1 MKRTQ
6 RIHRN
11 TLNMAIALAVTS
23 SAYSSEGTAMQFHR
37 HGDQLIVTG
46 GTEQGDPDTL
56 RSWLDRAAAAGRPI
70 ATVVLRNG
78 PGGAASGGVGMGRI
92 IRDEGLNTVLDGGC
106 FSACADAFSAG
117 LRRGMTRFDLPVY
130 GGYAQTTLGIHG
142 EAVDGVP
149 TPYPGQE
156 IYLDYY
162 REMLGSEGAHAMP
175 RIAQAH
181 YGLGEPGGFL
191 RYYDPAT
198 NLQPA
203 RFCPTADESAEGGCT
218 DHPRDITIR
227 SDKLVDQTGYLAAN
241 DILNLDTRIDG
252 DINPHYG
259 NGSIEDAWG
268 VIRLRPGSHW
278 SLDQTSSA
286 DVVWVNGGSLQI
298 ERNGNLGSS
307 QALVVD
313 RDGIVAL
320 RRATL
325 NTEVRVVDGAILGGY
340 GTVTSSMQFEE
351 NSLFAPR
358 GIVIRP
364 HTLKSVEGVTMPV
377 ATEASV
383 SLEEGSATLFTVSAD
398 DRQPG
403 LTLEQRDVV
412 VIVPDEDQPEIR
424 AEASRSALLIHPSA
438 TLGLDIHPGYY
449 VAGGESLLVDA
460 VIDRTPLTGFV
471 AGVCSEPDAACTLDP
486 VAPAANPFILG
497 SFRQALNKDE
507 AGKVVDL
514 TEPGAVVQA
523 RKNSLLSFMV
533 QQSEDKIA
541 LIANPAFDDTSI
553 FANRHSGDSL
563 GAALRAASHRSA
575 TSLAPLLGALQFA
588 DKNIVKA
595 QSGALRG
602 DGYATLRSAD
612 VNLVREFGGVVDQHL
627 QNVRRGQDEQSAA
640 FAGSLLSASPAA
652 NRNTIAGNMSHML
665 RRLAGAPDD
674 KPTQADGPDGWRFWG
689 RGFGTTGRIDA
700 QEGVAGMRQN
710 SSGLLLGM
718 ERRFADGKILL
729 GGSLGFGSMSAK
741 ASDKQFRAD
750 VGAVDASVY
759 IDARYGAGYVNGTLR
774 YTRLDH
780 EATRS
785 IGGIAGLGAMHKASY
800 RNHAWSVRLEHGLQW
815 SDKHGTV
822 WQPLLPVLDYVRLA
836 DQRFA
841 ETGGPAA
848 LQGRGGSHESLRG
861 GVGLRVWRSFQ
872 SSRSGVLT
880 PHAQLLFAHEFK
892 DRDGRLQASFAQEP
906 TLPFKV
912 IGQDTGRN
920 TVAWNLGVGSQMNA
934 RTSLALDYVGERSSG
949 RTQHGLML
957 GLAHKF

>member
-1 MKRTQ
+1 MKRSR

-11 TLNMAIALAVTS
+11 TLSMAIALAATGTG
-23 SAYSSEGTAMQFHR
+23 YSNVGSAMQFHR
-37 HGDQLIVTG
+37 HGNQLIVTG
-46 GTEQGDPDTL
+46 ETEQDDPDIL
-56 RSWLDRAAAAGRPI
+56 ISWLDRAVAISNPI
-70 ATVVLRNG
+70 TTVVFRNG
-78 PGGAASGGVGMGRI
+78 PGGFAEAGLGLGRI
-92 IRDEGLNTVLDGGC
+92 IRERNLNTIFDGGC
-106 FSACADAFSAG
+106 YSACAASFLGGVQRS
-117 LRRGMTRFDLPVY
+117 MTQFDLPHY
-130 GGYAQTTLGIHG
+130 FGTETILGIHG
-142 EAVDGVP
+142 TSTGGQVDP
-149 TPYPGQE
+149 PHEQDE
-156 IYLDYY
+156 YLDYL
-162 REMLGSEGAHAMP
+162 RGMLGQEGEHAMP
-175 RIAQAH
+175 RIIQSH
-181 YGLGEPGGFL
+181 YELGNSGGFL
-191 RYYDPAT
+191 RYYDPAK

-203 RFCPTADESAEGGCT
+203 RFCPTEDETSSGGCI
-218 DHPRDITIR
+218 DHPRDATIR
-227 SDKLVDQTGYLAAN
+227 TDTLVNQAGYATVN
-241 DILNLDTRIDG
+241 DILNVKNRVAG
-252 DINPHYG
+252 NINPHYG
-259 NGSIEDAWG
+259 DDSLHDAWG

-278 SLDQTSSA
+278 LLDETSSA
-286 DVVWVNGGSLQI
+286 DVIWVNGGTLQLD
-298 ERNGNLGSS
+298 RNGNLGSS
-307 QALVVD
+307 HALVAD
-313 RDGIVAL
+313 REGIVAL
-320 RRATL
+320 RSAILDTQ
-325 NTEVRVVDGAILGGY
+325 VRVADGAILEGY
-340 GTVTSSMQFEE
+340 GTVTRPMQFAK
-351 NSLFAPR
+351 NGLFAPQ
-358 GIVIRP
+358 GIVIRSYA
-364 HTLKSVEGVTMPV
+364 LKSVEGVTMPF
-377 ATEASV
+377 TTGASV
-383 SLEEGSATLFTVSAD
+383 LLEEGAAALFTVSAD
-398 DRQPG
+398 NRLPG
-403 LTLEQRDVV
+403 LTLEQRDVAA
-412 VIVPDEDQPEIR
+412 IVEGEDQREIQ
-424 AEASRSALLIHPSA
+424 AKTSRSALLIHPSA

-449 VAGGESLLVDA
+449 VAGGESLLVDT

-507 AGKVVDL
+507 ADKVVDL

-640 FAGSLLSASPAA
+640 FAGSLLPASPAA

-674 KPTQADGPDGWRFWG
+674 KPAQADGPDGWRFWG

-750 VGAVDASVY
+750 VDAVDASVY